1 MATIDRSEATPAM
14 EKAAP
19 APRKV
24 IYKYIRFSSIQQA
37 KGSSFARQNER
48 IDKYAKE
55 NGFEVNDD
63 LKLQDL
69 GKSGFHGLNKE
80 IDQGLGRFI
89 LAIEEGLIPTD
100 GTSYLAVEQF
110 DRLSREDISKAQST
124 LNSIL
129 EKNVNVIT
137 LMDGKIYTKESMK
150 DFMQVLYSLFLM
162 EQAHQESKKKS
173 DRIKGAYA
181 VKIKKLKE
189 LAEEQKE
196 ALAAWEKKKTGEK
209 PEALI
214 NQIQFSSQV
223 PFWID
228 QKIEVIGG
236 RKFRK
241 FIINEEKAKIIQY
254 ALSLLNDDNG
264 YMNVASRLNAE
275 GIPRIDFAS
284 NRKRSTRKDIWTNRA
299 VNEFVNNDSIFGD
312 LALHHNFFADS
323 EYVIKGEK
331 EIKATKKVVKREHI
345 ENIPN
350 YYPSLVDKKMV
361 MGLRARANAKKKG
374 RVAGRTT
381 TNNLF
386 QNLLYCG
393 KCGDSLHLH
402 QTKRETKKGTYRRFY
417 LVCYSKKHKACDA
430 KMISYPEVEKAL
442 VNHLVMPA
450 EASTDLSVEAK
461 KIIKSRDDKILE
473 LEGEIKVIED
483 KLQQTQTTMLQ
494 GNIPMDIVLSV
505 LAQLNG
511 DKEFKLHKIVELN
524 AEKEKLVTAM
534 NSSPAKHDITND
546 DGRKAFKLAVK
557 QMYAGFFLFTADQF
571 VISIQNFGGAGF
583 FNFDVINR
591 RGRKIEAERT
601 VSPMKAFQD
610 KMQYL
615 KNICST
621 YREGKLYDIVKG
633 YKMNNLEIFEEDYK
647 ARGLPLPDSYNRAD
661 S

>member
-1 MATIDRSEATPAM
+1 MLMSTFQANESGHMTT
-14 EKAAP
+14 P

-55 NGFEVNDD
+55 NGFEVNDSF
-63 LKLQDL
+63 KLQDL

-89 LAIEEGLIPTD
+89 LAIDEGLIPTD
-100 GTSYLAVEQF
+100 GTSYLAIEQF
-110 DRLSREDISKAQST
+110 DRLSRESINKAKAT
-124 LNSIL
+124 LESIL

-137 LMDGKIYTKESMK
+137 LMDGRIYTKDSLNN
-150 DFMQVLYSLFLM
+150 FMEVLYSLFLM

-173 DRIKGAYA
+173 DRIKGSYA
-181 VKIKKLKE
+181 IKIKKLKE

-196 ALAAWEKKKTGEK
+196 ALAEWEKKKTGEK

-214 NQIQFSSQV
+214 NQVQFSSQV

-241 FIINEEKAKIIQY
+241 FVINEEKGKIIQY

-350 YYPSLVDKKMV
+350 YYPSLIDKKMV

-402 QTKRETKKGTYRRFY
+402 QTKRETKKGTYQRYY

-442 VNHLVMPA
+442 VKYLVMPSEGSGEISA
-450 EASTDLSVEAK
+450 EAK

-473 LEGEIKVIED
+473 LEGEVKILED
-483 KLQQTQTTMLQ
+483 KIQQTQKTMLQ
-494 GNIPMDIVLSV
+494 GNIPMDVVLSV
-505 LAQLNG
+505 LTQLNS

-524 AEKEKLVTAM
+524 ADKEKLVSAM
-534 NSSPAKHDITND
+534 NSTPSKHDITND

-557 QMYAGFFLFTADQF
+557 QMYAGFFLFTSDQF
-571 VISIQNFGGAGF
+571 IITIQNYGGAGF
-583 FNFDVINR
+583 FNFDVMNR
-591 RGRKIEAERT
+591 RGKKIEAEQT
-601 VSPMKAFQD
+601 VSPMKAFEE
-610 KMQYL
+610 KMKYL
-615 KNICST
+615 KSICGS

-633 YKMNNLEIFEEDYK
+633 YKMNNLEIFEDDYK
-647 ARGLPLPDSYNRAD
+647 NRSLPLPSSYQRGE
-661 S
+661 